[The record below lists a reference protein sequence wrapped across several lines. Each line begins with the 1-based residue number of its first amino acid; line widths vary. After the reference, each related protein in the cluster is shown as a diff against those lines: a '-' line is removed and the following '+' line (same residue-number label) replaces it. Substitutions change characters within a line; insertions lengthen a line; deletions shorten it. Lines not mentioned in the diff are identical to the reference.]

1 MNALFQAL
9 VLGHLRGNKLRTAV
23 TILAVALGVAIALA
37 IDLANA
43 TAVSSFASSVN
54 VISSKVNLQVLGVGR
69 GFDETTILRV
79 QEVPGVQYA
88 SPTIEDSL
96 VVGAKPG
103 DPLSGEILHVL
114 GIDLL
119 RPLPGDTTAGGLPGT
134 VAESA
139 TTSAP
144 DPYAL
149 VNNHGAFLSER
160 VAAKYHLKI
169 GDPIVGLAGDRPVT
183 LRVSAIVPKAVAGID
198 SSVVFVDIATAQEL
212 FEKIGRLDRIDLV
225 VDPAQLP
232 AAIAAIRKVI
242 PAGTRAIEPTVRTTE
257 IKRMLRSFQLNLAA
271 LSYIAMLVGMYLIY
285 NTVAISVVQRRS
297 EVGTLRAL
305 GATRG
310 QIFKTFLIEGALFG
324 VIGSIAGLV
333 LGGLL
338 AQLSVGAVSRT
349 VDALYVA
356 SHADHVVYAP
366 LVLLKAFFV
375 GVVLATISAVFPA
388 IDAARTVPALTMRS
402 QGFERRSPSL
412 ARNAAFIGIAL
423 LVAAYACTF
432 VPAIDDIPVFG
443 YAAGLLIIFGG
454 TLFAPLAITTLAHF
468 GTRVLEKR
476 SPAGTLAVAN
486 LGSSLIRNS
495 VAVASL
501 MIAIAMMVSVAIL
514 IGSFRTTVVAWAD
527 DTLRADLF
535 VRPLGLAD
543 ASYDSRFS
551 PSIVPKIQKL
561 AGVDAVD
568 TFRGISIPF
577 RDRLTTVGATDFYS
591 AADRN
596 KLRFIGATDTR
607 ALAHQLPGNNA
618 VVISE
623 PFATRFKLDRGDSFV
638 LNTPAGNVSLK
649 ILAIY
654 NDYSSDSGIM
664 LMDKR
669 TFARLYHDDSINSL
683 AIYAKPGVDL
693 AQLRSEVV
701 RTVLPLKVDAQT
713 TRELRGLV
721 IQIFNRT
728 FAITY
733 ALYIISITIAVL
745 GVVSTLFALVL
756 ERKREI
762 GLMRYLGL
770 RARDVR
776 RMVYYEA
783 GFIGLLGGV
792 GGVVVGVLLALLLI
806 FVINRQAFGW
816 LIELHMPYD
825 FLGEAIALVIVAA
838 LLAGIYPAGV
848 AARIRTAEAVRAE

>member
-1 MNALFQAL
+1 MTL
-9 VLGHLRGNKLRTAV
+9 
-23 TILAVALGVAIALA
+23 
-37 IDLANA
+37 
-43 TAVSSFASSVN
+43 
-54 VISSKVNLQVLGVGR
+54 
-69 GFDETTILRV
+69 
-79 QEVPGVQYA
+79 
-88 SPTIEDSL
+88 
-96 VVGAKPG
+96 
-103 DPLSGEILHVL
+103 
-114 GIDLL
+114 
-119 RPLPGDTTAGGLPGT
+119 
-134 VAESA
+134 
-139 TTSAP
+139 
-144 DPYAL
+144 
-149 VNNHGAFLSER
+149 
-160 VAAKYHLKI
+160 
-169 GDPIVGLAGDRPVT
+169 PIVIA
-183 LRVSAIVPKAVAGID
+183 
-198 SSVVFVDIATAQEL
+198 DIGPML
-212 FEKIGRLDRIDLV
+212 
-225 VDPAQLP
+225 
-232 AAIAAIRKVI
+232 I
-242 PAGTRAIEPTVRTTE
+242 PFA
-257 IKRMLRSFQLNLAA
+257 
-271 LSYIAMLVGMYLIY
+271 
-285 NTVAISVVQRRS
+285 
-297 EVGTLRAL
+297 
-305 GATRG
+305 
-310 QIFKTFLIEGALFG
+310 ALFG

-468 GTRVLEKR
+468 GTRILEKR

-669 TFARLYHDDSINSL
+669 TFARLYHDDSFNSL

>member
-1 MNALFQAL
+1 MA
-9 VLGHLRGNKLRTAV
+9 AV
-23 TILAVALGVAIALA
+23 
-37 IDLANA
+37 
-43 TAVSSFASSVN
+43 
-54 VISSKVNLQVLGVGR
+54 
-69 GFDETTILRV
+69 
-79 QEVPGVQYA
+79 
-88 SPTIEDSL
+88 
-96 VVGAKPG
+96 
-103 DPLSGEILHVL
+103 
-114 GIDLL
+114 
-119 RPLPGDTTAGGLPGT
+119 
-134 VAESA
+134 
-139 TTSAP
+139 
-144 DPYAL
+144 
-149 VNNHGAFLSER
+149 
-160 VAAKYHLKI
+160 
-169 GDPIVGLAGDRPVT
+169 
-183 LRVSAIVPKAVAGID
+183 
-198 SSVVFVDIATAQEL
+198 
-212 FEKIGRLDRIDLV
+212 
-225 VDPAQLP
+225 
-232 AAIAAIRKVI
+232 RKVI
-242 PAGTRAIEPTVRTTE
+242 PAGTRAIEPTVRTSE

-285 NTVAISVVQRRS
+285 NTVAISVVQRRP

-310 QIFKTFLIEGALFG
+310 QIFKTFLTEGALFG

-333 LGGLL
+333 LGGIL
-338 AQLSVGAVSRT
+338 AQLSVSAVSRT

-356 SHADHVVYAP
+356 SHADHVNYAP
-366 LVLLKAFFV
+366 LVLLKAFVV
-375 GVVLATISAVFPA
+375 GVVLATASAVFPA

-412 ARNAAFIGIAL
+412 ARRAALIGL
-423 LVAAYACTF
+423 GFLVAAYACTF
-432 VPAIDDIPVFG
+432 VPAIDDIPIFG

-454 TLFAPLAITTLAHF
+454 TLFAPLAITLLSRF
-468 GTRVLEKR
+468 GTRVLERR

-527 DTLRADLF
+527 DTLKADLF

-543 ASYDSRFS
+543 ASYDARFS
-551 PSIVPKIQKL
+551 PAIVPKIQKL

-577 RDRLTTVGATDFYS
+577 RDRLTTVGATDFS
-591 AADRN
+591 TAADRN
-596 KLRFIGATDTR
+596 KLRFIGVTDMH
-607 ALAHQLPGNNA
+607 ALAHELPGANA

-623 PFATRFKLDRGDSFV
+623 PFATRFKLDRGDSFS
-638 LNTPAGNVSLK
+638 LNTPAGNVTLK

-669 TFARLYHDDSINSL
+669 TFARLYHDDSINSI

-693 AQLRSEVV
+693 VQLRSTVV
-701 RTVLPLKVDAQT
+701 RAVLPLKVDAQT
-713 TRELRGLV
+713 TRELRSLV

-733 ALYIISITIAVL
+733 ALYVISITIAVL

-838 LLAGIYPAGV
+838 LIAGIYPAGV

>member
-1 MNALFQAL
+1 MTALFRAL
-9 VLGHLRGNKLRTAV
+9 VLGHLRGNKLRTGV
-23 TILAVALGVAIALA
+23 TLLAVALGVAIALA

-54 VISSKVNLQVLGVGR
+54 IISSKVNLQVLGVGR
-69 GFDETTILRV
+69 GFDERTILRV
-79 QEVPGVQYA
+79 QDVPGVQYA

-96 VVGAKPG
+96 VVGAKSG
-103 DPLSGEILHVL
+103 NPLSGEILHVL

-119 RPLPGDTTAGGLPGT
+119 RPLPGDTNAGGLPGA

-139 TTSAP
+139 SAP

-149 VNNHGAFLSER
+149 VNNHGAFISER
-160 VAAKYHLKI
+160 VAAKYHLKA
-169 GDPIVGLAGDRPVT
+169 GDPFVGLAGDRPVT
-183 LRVSAIVPKAVAGID
+183 LHIAAIVPKAAAGID

-212 FEKIGRLDRIDLV
+212 FEKVGRLDRIDLV
-225 VDPAQLP
+225 VDPAHLTETM
-232 AAIAAIRKVI
+232 AAVRKLI
-242 PAGTRAIEPTVRTTE
+242 PAGTRAIEPTVRTSE

-285 NTVAISVVQRRS
+285 NTVAISVVQRRP

-310 QIFKTFLIEGALFG
+310 QIFKTFLTEGALFG
-324 VIGSIAGLV
+324 VIGSIGGLV
-333 LGGLL
+333 LGGVL

-356 SHADHVVYAP
+356 SHADHVSYDP
-366 LVLLKAFFV
+366 LVLLKAFVV

-412 ARNAAFIGIAL
+412 ARRAALLGLGF

-432 VPAIDDIPVFG
+432 VPAIDDIPIFG
-443 YAAGLLIIFGG
+443 YASGLLIIFGG
-454 TLFAPLAITTLAHF
+454 TLFAPLAITLLSRF
-468 GTRVLEKR
+468 GTRILEKR

-527 DTLRADLF
+527 DTLKADLF

-543 ASYDSRFS
+543 ASYDARFS
-551 PSIVPKIQKL
+551 PAIVPKIQKL
-561 AGVDAVD
+561 AGVEAVD

-577 RDRLTTVGATDFYS
+577 RDRLTTVGATDFLS

-596 KLRFIGATDTR
+596 KLRFIGVTDTR
-607 ALAHQLPGNNA
+607 ALAHTLPNSNA

-623 PFATRFKLDRGDSFV
+623 PFATRFKLDRGDSFA
-638 LNTPAGNVSLK
+638 LDTPAGNVTLK

-669 TFARLYHDDSINSL
+669 VFARLYHDDSINSI

-693 AQLRSEVV
+693 VALRSNVV
-701 RTVLPLKVDAQT
+701 RAVLPLKVDAQT
-713 TRELRGLV
+713 TRELRTLV

-838 LLAGIYPAGV
+838 LIAGIYPARV